1 MIQNAPQKLAASV
14 VRNPN
19 EDLQSMRNIKNERNE
34 KIKILLDLATE
45 FANRALKTKRNTEHE
60 ILLKCSE
67 IIQEYASDMM
77 KEELNEK

>member
-1 MIQNAPQKLAASV
+1 
-14 VRNPN
+14 
-19 EDLQSMRNIKNERNE
+19 MRNIKNERNE

>member
-1 MIQNAPQKLAASV
+1 
-14 VRNPN
+14 
-19 EDLQSMRNIKNERNE
+19 MRNISKERNE

-45 FANRALKTKRNTEHE
+45 FENRGLKTKRNIEHE